1 MVEIKQHA
9 VMARENNEGGVVWL
23 SFPSARVRMEP
34 VVSLKMTDCSRMSE
48 EKHHNGRMRQL

>member
-23 SFPSARVRMEP
+23 SFPYARVRMEP

-48 EKHHNGRMRQL
+48 EKHHNG